1 MYSCVLCLL
10 PFSGLPI
17 TVALISSQRIS
28 AGGVAERGFIVGRG
42 DADLS
47 EKTTLFV
54 QGQQPS
60 KKQQ

>member
-28 AGGVAERGFIVGRG
+28 AGGVAERGFIVGWVGVMLTCQRR
-42 DADLS
+42 
-47 EKTTLFV
+47 
-54 QGQQPS
+54 QRY
-60 KKQQ
+60 